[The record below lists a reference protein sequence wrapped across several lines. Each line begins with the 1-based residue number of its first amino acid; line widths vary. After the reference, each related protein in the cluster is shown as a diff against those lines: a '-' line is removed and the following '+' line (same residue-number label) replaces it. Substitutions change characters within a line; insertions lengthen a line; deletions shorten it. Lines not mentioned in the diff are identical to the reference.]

1 MNGVKILQLLTQ
13 YQVQKGKKNDPSPKF
28 IPKIVL
34 KKNDNEKEKVQRQI
48 SSGKNIFN
56 IIFFQIFFLFLRN
69 GRIFFFY
76 IL

>member
-1 MNGVKILQLLTQ
+1 MGEWGQNLAAFNPISGS
-13 YQVQKGKKNDPSPKF
+13 KGQDKNDPPPKF

-56 IIFFQIFFLFLRN
+56 AKFISDFCLIFKKCQE
-69 GRIFFFY
+69 